1 LRRWAEVAKT
11 KAEEDR
17 LLLEGLRRQERWLIV
32 SRREDGKIMV
42 FNMWRGRLK
51 AWLLPSR
58 GDLISVITLASMRG
72 RFPAEYHRFE
82 IYILEKWLVEKFHE
96 VARPYEIKTQN
107 EEV

>member
-1 LRRWAEVAKT
+1 MRRWAEVAKT

-32 SRREDGKIMV
+32 SRRDGKIIV

>member
-1 LRRWAEVAKT
+1 MRRWAEVAKT

-32 SRREDGKIMV
+32 SRRDGKIIV

-51 AWLLPSR
+51 AWLLSSR